1 MVEAIQL
8 PSYSSLMKIF
18 LGDFRLPIECEIVS
32 YARLQNINDNP
43 KESICGLYD
52 SENNKI
58 YITDDSTIPAL
69 DILMHELSHAIID
82 EQKTLKTEEHKA
94 DIMAIRLKNL
104 MLQRENIYVFTKRGV
119 HKDL

>member
-1 MVEAIQL
+1 
-8 PSYSSLMKIF
+8 MKIF

-32 YARLQNINDNP
+32 FARLQNINDNP
-43 KESICGLYD
+43 KETICGLYD

-58 YITDDSTIPAL
+58 YITDDSTIPTL

-104 MLQRENIYVFTKRGV
+104 MQQRENIYVFAKRGIC
-119 HKDL
+119 KDF